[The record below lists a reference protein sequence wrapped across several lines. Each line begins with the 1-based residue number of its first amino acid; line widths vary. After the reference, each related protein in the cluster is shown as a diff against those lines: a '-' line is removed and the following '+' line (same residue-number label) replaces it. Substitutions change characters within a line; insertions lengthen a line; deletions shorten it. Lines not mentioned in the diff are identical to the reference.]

1 MATNTNEFEREII
14 FYGVVLNVQYYFE
27 QGEDQTYDYPGS
39 PDIAEIHKIAVGND
53 SQCIYELLPNH
64 LVTQL
69 ENELI
74 NIHNDE
80 Y

>member
-39 PDIAEIHKIAVGND
+39 PDIVEIHKVSVGD
-53 SQCIYELLPNH
+53 DPQCIYELLPNH
-64 LVTQL
+64 KVTEL

-74 NIHNDE
+74 EIHEDE
-80 Y
+80 